1 MDETRTPAVSCTLVT
16 ITGLGGMPHVVAK
29 AHAPDGSNTCPALLT
44 LARALARADAAR
56 DRAIRSAANDNDPR
70 SDLRPL

>member
-1 MDETRTPAVSCTLVT
+1 MNETRPPAASCTLVT
-16 ITGLGGMPHVVAK
+16 IPGPGGMHVVTG
-29 AHAPDGSNTCPALLT
+29 AHAQNGTNTYPALLT

-56 DRAIRSAANDNDPR
+56 DRGMRSAANDNDPR